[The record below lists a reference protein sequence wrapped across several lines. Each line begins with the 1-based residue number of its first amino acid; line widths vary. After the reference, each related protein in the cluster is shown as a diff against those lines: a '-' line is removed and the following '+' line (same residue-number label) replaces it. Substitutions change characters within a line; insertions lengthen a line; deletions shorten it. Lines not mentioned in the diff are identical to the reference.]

1 MVEIS
6 EVHFQITHDR
16 VQLLFP
22 YFSSH
27 TLDAR
32 HPEIERAV
40 LAFHGGGDPIAKK
53 YLERVQDAAAKV
65 PDATRETLIVAPQFA
80 KLRHLEAHY
89 GSGNVPSDILYYSGK
104 LFWGGHSLNTVGRVS
119 SFAVIDAIL
128 AHICDRS
135 YFPNLKRIVLV
146 GHSGGGQIVNRYAA
160 SAPFQRTGIPVR
172 FIVMNPNTYLYFNAD
187 RIVPNTRYEFE
198 LPSSRTLSSIGA
210 CSDDAD
216 FAEYNEYGHGLDE
229 LWEYHNNRGINP
241 GVMIDRYRS
250 RNVIYLLGFY
260 DNDPNDHSL
269 NKSCAAMLQGTTRL
283 ERGLLYFNYLK
294 QLWGDEILDRHQ
306 LEVVPFAG
314 HSGRQ
319 MITSDIGVKYIFE
332 DFEEIKMTTLADYK
346 VVRDTKFD
354 LSSGRENSFELVLS
368 RDLVRSG
375 NSKRPMISFFSD
387 PRSNARALRCT
398 IQINGQ
404 RVVDYTYSGGVGRQH
419 TEVLRHDQLNPGET
433 NRIMFR
439 VESGSG
445 SVSFSDVVLWYQ
457 RGVHF

>member
-1 MVEIS
+1 MVDIS
-6 EVHFQITHDR
+6 EVHFPITHEG
-16 VQLLFP
+16 VQLRCP

-27 TLDAR
+27 TLDER
-32 HPEIERAV
+32 HSEIERAV
-40 LAFHGGGDPIAKK
+40 LAFHGGGDPIAKR

-65 PDATRETLIVAPQFA
+65 PDATRTTLIVAPQFA
-80 KLRHLEAHY
+80 KLGHLEAHY
-89 GSGNVPSDILYYSGK
+89 GSGNVPSDIVYYRSAR
-104 LFWGGHSLNTVGRVS
+104 FWGGLSRNTVAQIS
-119 SFAVIDAIL
+119 SFAVVDAML
-128 AHICDRS
+128 AHICDS
-135 YFPNLKRIVLV
+135 PYFPNLKRIVLV

-160 SAPFQRTGIPVR
+160 STPFQRTGIPAR
-172 FIVMNPNTYLYFNAD
+172 FIVMNPSTYLYFNAG
-187 RIVPNTRYEFE
+187 RIVPDTRYEFE
-198 LPSSRTLSSIGA
+198 PPSPSTRASVSA
-210 CSDDAD
+210 CSSDAD
-216 FAEYNEYGHGLDE
+216 FARYNEYGYGLDE
-229 LWEYHNNRGINP
+229 LWDYHNLRGINP

-260 DNDPNDHSL
+260 DNDPNGEGLD
-269 NKSCAAMLQGTTRL
+269 KSCAAMLQGTNRL
-283 ERGLLYFNYLK
+283 ERGLLYFNYLR

-354 LSSGRENSFELVLS
+354 LSSGRENSFELVLP

-375 NSKRPMISFFSD
+375 NSKRPMISFFAD
-387 PRSNARALRCT
+387 PSGNARALRCT
-398 IQINGQ
+398 IRINGQ

-433 NRIMFR
+433 NRITFR

-457 RGVHF
+457 RDVHF